1 MTDVLVVGVG
11 HPDRGDDAA
20 GWLVAERL
28 RERLGDHDEVEV
40 VRLSADPAGLL
51 TLPAWDAAAHV
62 VLVDA
67 IVTGAPPGS
76 VEVLGTDQPLP
87 SPRASGTHDLDLVAT
102 LQLAQALG
110 RLPRDLTIVGIE
122 GVRFGVGDLPS
133 PAVVAAAE
141 RVACALDAEVRA
153 LRTRSS
159 QSAG

>member
-28 RERLGDHDEVEV
+28 REQLGDHDEVEI

-76 VEVLGTDQPLP
+76 VEVLGADRPLP

-102 LQLAQALG
+102 LQLARALG

-122 GVRFGVGDLPS
+122 GARFGVGDLPS

-153 LRTRSS
+153 LGTRSS

>member
-1 MTDVLVVGVG
+1 MPDVLVVGVG

-28 RERLGDHDEVEV
+28 REQLVGCDEVEV

-62 VLVDA
+62 VLIDA

-76 VEVLGTDQPLP
+76 VEVLGAEQPLP
-87 SPRASGTHDLDLVAT
+87 SPRASGTHDLGLAAT
-102 LQLAQALG
+102 LQLAKALG
-110 RLPRDLTIVGIE
+110 RLPPDLTILGIE

-141 RVACALDAEVRA
+141 RVARA
-153 LRTRSS
+153 LEGELRARATSG
-159 QSAG
+159 AA